1 MAPAHPIFGRAD
13 EDRPRAVILE
23 RQMQRFLDAI
33 QTEFD
38 RLDDFLPP
46 MTEGQSA
53 EDWNV
58 DLRRAC
64 EPVLRAA
71 KELGIKLYRADGWHK
86 NNPAVPSAK
95 RVDVLEDLLDRA
107 AEFLDGYV
115 DVVDGD
121 YGQPEPNKAMRLVS
135 EIREVVPA

>member
-1 MAPAHPIFGRAD
+1 MTADHPIFGRAD
-13 EDRPRAVILE
+13 EDRSRALVLE

-53 EDWNV
+53 EDWSV

-64 EPVLRAA
+64 EPVLSAA
-71 KELGIKLYRADGWHK
+71 RDMGMKLYRADGWHK
-86 NNPAVPSAK
+86 NNPAN
-95 RVDVLEDLLDRA
+95 
-107 AEFLDGYV
+107 
-115 DVVDGD
+115 
-121 YGQPEPNKAMRLVS
+121 PNT
-135 EIREVVPA
+135 